1 MICQMHILEGA
12 QSYKAHF
19 YKRFKQICK
28 DSEVSK
34 QLLESK
40 HFEMQFPSH
49 KLCACFAK
57 IVNCVFC
64 KSANQ
69 SCTANANGQRGD
81 LYYNAKE
88 GEVATKYFKEE

>member
-1 MICQMHILEGA
+1 MHILEGA

-40 HFEMQFPSH
+40 RFEMQSLAH
-49 KLCACFAK
+49 KLWACFAK
-57 IVNCVFC
+57 IINCVFC

>member
-1 MICQMHILEGA
+1 
-12 QSYKAHF
+12 
-19 YKRFKQICK
+19 
-28 DSEVSK
+28 
-34 QLLESK
+34 
-40 HFEMQFPSH
+40 MQFPSH

-57 IVNCVFC
+57 IINCVFC

-88 GEVATKYFKEE
+88 GEVATKYFKKEYLLQNISRREDQIFLEQFTDIINT